1 MTTVLTNTFLDRFL
15 HFMMELTNRLGRV
28 TSIFTE
34 ESKNRAE
41 TLPPQKGRH
50 AVLVLDYSG
59 SMLSSDWTPTR
70 QIAAQQAALEYCQ
83 RLKQA
88 EPDAQVSIV
97 AYGTGAQLLCPLTS
111 IRTIRKLQ
119 KVLGQKL
126 ELGSTNITAG
136 LEIAEYQIRSQLK
149 RGRRNQV
156 ILLTDGHHN
165 TGEGP
170 MKIAEKIR
178 QIATLE
184 CIGIAGTPRTVD
196 EPLLKAIAST
206 YPDGR
211 PRYRWIGDK
220 GELIKHFKTLAGR
233 MALK

>member
-1 MTTVLTNTFLDRFL
+1 MTIALTYTLADRFL
-15 HFMMELTNRLGRV
+15 YFSRELTNSLGRV
-28 TSIFTE
+28 ASIFNEKAKCHTKM
-34 ESKNRAE
+34 SS
-41 TLPPQKGRH
+41 PQKGRH

-59 SMLSSDWTPTR
+59 SMLSSDWPPTR
-70 QIAAQQAALEYCQ
+70 QISAQQAALEYCQ

-88 EPDAQVSIV
+88 EPDARVAIV
-97 AYGTGAQLLCPLTS
+97 AYGTGAQLLCQLTS
-111 IRTIRKLQ
+111 IHRISKF
-119 KVLGQKL
+119 KSSLGQKF
-126 ELGSTNITAG
+126 ELGSTNSTAG
-136 LEIAEYQIRSQLK
+136 LEIAEYQIRSQLE
-149 RGRRNQV
+149 RDRPNQI

-165 TGEGP
+165 TGQGP

-184 CIGIAGTPRTVD
+184 CIGIAGTPRSVD

-220 GELIKHFKTLAGR
+220 GELIEHFKTLAGR